1 MINVLNRWKSRV
13 ASGLNY
19 SYLIVC
25 STIAI
30 FPLLWIILSS
40 VKQTGEMTSN
50 PTAFWPQ
57 SFTLSNF
64 RHVLDGL
71 GFANNIVNSFVI
83 SFASTAIAIAVSALG
98 AYGVARFFPK
108 FGKLMTR
115 SLVITYM
122 FPPILLAIP
131 YSIILG
137 KLGLVNTRMG
147 LVLVYLSFSIPYAM
161 WLLVGFFETV
171 SVSLE
176 EAARLDG
183 ASNFQV
189 FFRVSVPII
198 LPGIVAT
205 AIYTFINTWNE
216 FLYAL
221 VFINS
226 SSKMPVSVA
235 LKSLEGVEILD
246 WGAMMA
252 ASAVVVVPSIV
263 FFIII
268 QGKIVA
274 GLAEGSDK

>member
-1 MINVLNRWKSRV
+1 MLNRWKSRV

>member
-1 MINVLNRWKSRV
+1 M
-13 ASGLNY
+13 
-19 SYLIVC
+19 
-25 STIAI
+25 
-30 FPLLWIILSS
+30 
-40 VKQTGEMTSN
+40 
-50 PTAFWPQ
+50 
-57 SFTLSNF
+57 
-64 RHVLDGL
+64 